1 MLVLFSDV
9 HLTDGRTAINPHET
23 AFRLLGSELVAC
35 ARQKKARELQF
46 VMLGDVFDLVRTDY
60 WQEKQVPPA
69 QRPWG
74 GSALDPDTG
83 MNRDVDLLPQFA
95 AILDDILA
103 TPAAAALVQTVRTAG
118 EETGLT
124 PRLVY
129 VVGNHDRV
137 FHNFPGLRSAL
148 AAAFAPVQVEFRT
161 VYRSDEYGVWAR
173 HGHEWDEHCHG
184 WDFLRK
190 VLHKGARVGR
200 FDDAAY
206 RVMGIGEVVTA
217 ELMGGLIHGARQRLT
232 LPKDAPFLRRLL
244 NVNNL
249 RPMTEVFHWL
259 SWLAREEEE
268 RYTAACSEALRDALD
283 GVLETTFARRWDA
296 VKADLIVSGDLTDY
310 LQLAR
315 RALGD
320 RSNIDRLRKILPVLD
335 KVNVALT
342 ALKGSQD
349 HYEKGASEEVPGLP
363 PGVQYILYGHTHQAR
378 QRCLAAQLDGAARVY
393 LNTGTFVPVIDR
405 AADGSF
411 FESNRMS
418 YVCVY
423 KADEDTEGRADQGPT
438 LDVWDGMR
446 RKNYKA

>member
-1 MLVLFSDV
+1 MLVLFSDI
-9 HLTDGRTAINPHET
+9 HLTDGRTAVNPHPT
-23 AFRLLGSELVAC
+23 AFKLLASELDGC
-35 ARQKKARELQF
+35 IRQKKAKELQF

-60 WQEKQVPPA
+60 WLEHVPAP

-74 GSALDPDTG
+74 GSALDPETG
-83 MNRDVDLLPQFA
+83 MNRDLDLLPQFNA
-95 AILDDILA
+95 VLQEILA
-103 TPAAAALVQTVRTAG
+103 TPAAAELVQTVRTVGA
-118 EETGLT
+118 ESGLT
-124 PRLVY
+124 PRIAY

-137 FHNFPGLRSAL
+137 FNNFPGLRNAL
-148 AAAFAPVQVEFRT
+148 AAAFAPVPVDFMT
-161 VYRSDEYGVWAR
+161 CYRNDEYGVWAR

-190 VLHKGARVGR
+190 MLHKGARVGR

-206 RVMGIGEVVTA
+206 RVMAIGEVVTA
-217 ELMGGLIHGARQRLT
+217 ELMGGLIHRARQRLT
-232 LPKDAPFLRRLL
+232 LAKDKPFLNRLL

-259 SWLAREEEE
+259 SWLAHEEEE
-268 RYTAACSEALRDALD
+268 RYTSACSEALRDALD
-283 GVLETTFARRWDA
+283 TVLDSTFARRWDA

-335 KVNVALT
+335 KVGVALS

-349 HYEKGASEEVPGLP
+349 QYEKGASDELPGLP
-363 PGVQYILYGHTHQAR
+363 AGVQYILYGHTHQAR
-378 QRCLAAQLDGAARVY
+378 QRCLAARLDGPARVY

-411 FESNRMS
+411 FDSNRMS

-423 KADEDTEGRADQGPT
+423 RADEDTEGRADEGPT
-438 LDVWDGMR
+438 LDVWDGMK
-446 RKNYKA
+446 RKNYLP

>member
-23 AFRLLGSELVAC
+23 AFELLAKDLVVS
-35 ARQKKARELQF
+35 ARDKKARELEF

-60 WQEKQVPPA
+60 WHEHVPSA

-95 AILDDILA
+95 AILQEILA
-103 TPAAAALVQTVRTAG
+103 TPAAGALVQMVKTVGG
-118 EETGLT
+118 EMGLP
-124 PRLVY
+124 PRVVY

-137 FHNFPGLRSAL
+137 FHNYPGLRSAL
-148 AAAFAPVQVEFRT
+148 AAAFAPVPVEFRT
-161 VYRSDEYGVWAR
+161 VFQSEEYGVWAR

-190 VLHKGARVGR
+190 VLRKGTRVGR

-206 RVMGIGEVVTA
+206 RVMAIGEVVTA
-217 ELMGGLIHGARQRLT
+217 ELMGGLLHGTRQRLT
-232 LPKDAPFLRRLL
+232 SPGDQPFLRRLL

-259 SWLAREEEE
+259 SWLAREEED
-268 RYTAACSEALRDALD
+268 RYTTACSEALRDALD
-283 GVLETTFARRWDA
+283 AVLGSTFARRWDA
-296 VKADLIVSGDLTDY
+296 VKADLIVSGDLTDF

-320 RSNIDRLRKILPVLD
+320 KRGIERLRKVLPLLD
-335 KVNVALT
+335 KVNIALA

-349 HYEKGASEEVPGLP
+349 HYEKGASEEVSGLP
-363 PGVQYILYGHTHQAR
+363 AAVQYILYGHTHQAR
-378 QRCLAAQLDGAARVY
+378 QRCLSAQLAGAARVY

-411 FESNRMS
+411 FDSNRMT

-423 KADEDTEGRADQGPT
+423 KADEDTAGRADLGPT
-438 LDVWDGMR
+438 LDVWDGMK
-446 RKNYKA
+446 RKNYLP